1 MVDVNPSGIML
12 KNFRRES
19 DVVRKQGNMAVQRGN
34 KDQGDGRRKVTITA
48 IAREAGVSVPT
59 VSRVVNGRSDV
70 APDTRARVE
79 DLLRQYGYRRRTVA
93 PGDRA
98 ALLDLVFND
107 LDSPWA
113 VEIIRGVE
121 EVAHAS
127 GVGTVVS
134 AIHDRAGAA
143 RQWMKNLRARASDG
157 VILVT
162 SALEPVLHKELHRLG
177 VPLVVIDPAGSPALD
192 APTIGATNW
201 AGGMAATGHLLELG
215 HRRIGFI
222 AGPPRLLC
230 SRARLDG
237 YRSALEDAGV
247 PVDDELI
254 VPGDFYHESG
264 FTGCET
270 LMALPEPP
278 TAVFAASDQMALGA
292 IEALRRKGLRVPQDV
307 SVVGFD
313 DLPEMRWS
321 APPLTTVRQPLAEM
335 GKMAAR
341 TVLRQAQGG
350 EIDAPRLELATELVV
365 RASTAPPAARSAD

>member
-1 MVDVNPSGIML
+1 MSG
-12 KNFRRES
+12 E
-19 DVVRKQGNMAVQRGN
+19 
-34 KDQGDGRRKVTITA
+34 RKVTITA

-70 APDTRARVE
+70 APETRAKVE
-79 DLLRQYGYRRRTVA
+79 DLLRQYGYRRRAHA

-121 EVAHAS
+121 EVAHDA

-143 RQWMKNLRARASDG
+143 RQWMTNLRARASDG
-157 VILVT
+157 VIMVT
-162 SALEPVLHKELHRLG
+162 SVLEPLLHKELHRLG
-177 VPLVVIDPAGSPALD
+177 VPLVVVDPAGAQDLH
-192 APTIGATNW
+192 APTVGATNW
-201 AGGMAATGHLLELG
+201 AGGLAATEHLLGLG

-222 AGPPRLLC
+222 EGPKRLLC

-237 YRSALEDAGV
+237 YRAALESAGV
-247 PVDDELI
+247 AVDERLV

-264 FTGCET
+264 FHGCRK
-270 LMALPEPP
+270 LLGLDEPP
-278 TAVFAASDQMALGA
+278 TAVFASSDQMAMGA
-292 IEALRRKGLRVPQDV
+292 MEALRQHGLRVPQDV

-321 APPLTTVRQPLAEM
+321 APPLTTVRQPLADM

-341 TVLRQAQGG
+341 TVLRQARG
-350 EIDAPRLELATELVV
+350 EELDTPRLELATELIV
-365 RASTAPPAARSAD
+365 RASTAPPAAG